1 MENGILTLDERV
13 RLKKLLSK
21 SQKYT
26 FVDLPTLV
34 EWDAKYFIATKEHLL
49 NIYVRRFKNTNN
61 IKVKSQL
68 AWVVNNLTASL
79 KSNLRVSI
87 IGPEDDRIIIFSDI
101 EMDALL
107 GVVSKEDSSSVIE
120 YTIPGT

>member
-1 MENGILTLDERV
+1 MDNGILTLDERV
-13 RLKKLLSK
+13 TLKNLLST

-26 FVDLPTLV
+26 FVDLPALV
-34 EWDAKYFIATKEHLL
+34 ERDAKYFIATKEHLL
-49 NIYVRRFKNTNN
+49 NIYVPRFKNTNK

-68 AWVVNNLTASL
+68 AWIVNNLTASL

-87 IGPEDDRIIIFSDI
+87 IGPEDDRIIIFSDM

-107 GVVSKEDSSSVIE
+107 GVVSKENSLSVID
-120 YTIPGT
+120 TIPGS